1 MEIPHQRTAVLQDKE
16 KTASSANV
24 ALGRNEDMVDKQDD
38 EILFMSGAKLYM
50 LFLGLALAVFI
61 MALDMV

>member
-16 KTASSANV
+16 TTASSANV

-50 LFLGLALAVFI
+50 LFFGLALAVFI